1 MFSMP
6 PATATSTL
14 PSKISCAAETMAWAP
29 EPQTRFT
36 VIAGTDTG
44 SPAWT
49 AAWRAGF
56 ILAPAWITFPMTT
69 VPMSRGSRPAR
80 LTLAPIATAPR
91 SGEDTSLRLPPNVPM
106 AVRIGAA
113 RTTERDVLMA
123 EPPGF
128 ARDLHDRAPNGGR
141 AAFRSMRPI
150 DNERIY
156 TQISAYTCLSR
167 FEDRNALRRP
177 AEARGLQLPG
187 AARSDAARHAILRS
201 VVGLKRAAHHPIL
214 DLDQAAAGRADDDQR
229 PGQEFGDGSDHAG
242 PQYPAARAR
251 RIDRD
256 RAGQRRPQE
265 QGRAFDRGRR
275 GAVARR
281 ARGLDGSAE
290 EIRDI
295 LRRPARRTAAG
306 SASRCHGDGARC
318 CAPRRRL
325 RRRSTRV
332 CSGQASFL
340 LRPARREGVLCC
352 PR

>member
-6 PATATSTL
+6 PANATSTL

-128 ARDLHDRAPNGGR
+128 ARDLHDRAQTAVEQHFGPR
-141 AAFRSMRPI
+141 VPLTMSAF
-150 DNERIY
+150 
-156 TQISAYTCLSR
+156 
-167 FEDRNALRRP
+167 
-177 AEARGLQLPG
+177 AR
-187 AARSDAARHAILRS
+187 
-201 VVGLKRAAHHPIL
+201 K
-214 DLDQAAAGRADDDQR
+214 
-229 PGQEFGDGSDHAG
+229 
-242 PQYPAARAR
+242 
-251 RIDRD
+251 
-256 RAGQRRPQE
+256 
-265 QGRAFDRGRR
+265 
-275 GAVARR
+275 
-281 ARGLDGSAE
+281 
-290 EIRDI
+290 
-295 LRRPARRTAAG
+295 
-306 SASRCHGDGARC
+306 
-318 CAPRRRL
+318 
-325 RRRSTRV
+325 
-332 CSGQASFL
+332 
-340 LRPARREGVLCC
+340 
-352 PR
+352 